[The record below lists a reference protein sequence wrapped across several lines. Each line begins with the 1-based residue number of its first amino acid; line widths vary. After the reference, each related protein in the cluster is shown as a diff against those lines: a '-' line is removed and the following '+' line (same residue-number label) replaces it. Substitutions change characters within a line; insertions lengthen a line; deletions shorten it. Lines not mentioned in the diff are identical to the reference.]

1 MRKVRHTENHIL
13 GEETS
18 HNNIKGCHQKKK
30 RRIEWHCHSCLTY
43 TLNPPKLIWASFKSY
58 KVVFGR
64 PPPPSRKSLQVRDIR
79 WSFRSIP
86 CTLTDFR
93 ERERWC
99 PRETV
104 PIFSQ
109 KVSHVLKLEPK
120 LSWFLNILISWF
132 LEARALQLVGLS
144 VTHSGLWHYRKKNN
158 F

>member
-86 CTLTDFR
+86 CTLTELR

-104 PIFSQ
+104 PKFFTKSITCTKIRPKTFLVSQHPHFMIFRSESHSTSRL
-109 KVSHVLKLEPK
+109 VSH
-120 LSWFLNILISWF
+120 SF
-132 LEARALQLVGLS
+132 RS
-144 VTHSGLWHYRKKNN
+144 VTL
-158 F
+158 